1 MVSSDLASFFRC
13 FGGGSLMRYSASQH
27 QAMDNDN
34 PEMALQIVVFRSVLA
49 LFRCGLG
56 EVQRG
61 SGL

>member
-13 FGGGSLMRYSASQH
+13 FGGGSLMLYSASWH
-27 QAMDNDN
+27 QAMDRGKS
-34 PEMALQIVVFRSVLA
+34 EVVLQIVVFRSVLA